1 MVSCSLYRGKTRIAE
16 MNQKAKNQVTD
27 SDIRHFI
34 YKSFA
39 KTSRPPTTLETA
51 EYFKTA
57 RALVENAFESLAN
70 EHHIAL
76 APGTHSI
83 WMAHPFSGLPT
94 NFLAEV
100 DGFSYWGN

>member
-1 MVSCSLYRGKTRIAE
+1 MEIVPEKHLSNLD
-16 MNQKAKNQVTD
+16 V
-27 SDIRHFI
+27 RHHI
-34 YKSFA
+34 YSTFA
-39 KTSRPPTTLETA
+39 QIGRPPTTLETA
-51 EYFKTA
+51 DYFNTP
-57 RALVENAFESLAN
+57 RAQVEDAFESLAR

-94 NFLAEV
+94 NFITEV